1 MSGSDTTAIGTDGP
15 AEAGDPAG
23 TDPTSEPGTDDGAG
37 ARRRLGT
44 PGIVA
49 GLTAVVT
56 LPLVVA
62 LGALHSPRWYPLLD
76 LAMTELRVRDV
87 GTRHT
92 PLTGLV
98 GRLSSNDNQG
108 SHPGPISFWALAP
121 VYRLLG
127 GSAWSLFVGVVV
139 MNATAIALTLWIAVR
154 RGGARLALGFAAGLA
169 VLVNLYGTQVLT
181 EPWNPYMPVMWW
193 PLTLLAVWAVLC
205 DDLPMLPVAVFAA
218 SFCMQTHISYLG
230 LVGGLMAIAA
240 AGLAVRAVMLRGDRP
255 ALRRLGLWTGASVA
269 LGVTLWLP
277 TLVEQVT
284 GDPGNLSIVYDHF
297 RTSDEPPIGLGRG
310 AELLGAQLNVWR
322 LAAGQQTVSGTV
334 VPGLGL
340 LVAWIAAV
348 AATWRLPTADADTAS
363 EPAPDTST
371 AEGGPAPASAIS
383 RRAALLRMHVIVAA
397 ALVLGLVSA
406 SRILGHI
413 WYYLTLWSYATTM
426 VMAVA
431 VVWTAATVVSTAR
444 PTWRPLSGRAAPAV
458 LAAVLVIWTAMFTVE
473 ASDAEPTQHWVSET
487 LGDITVPV
495 LDAID
500 DRDLVAK
507 GRDARFLVTWTDGTY
522 IGAPGYGLLS
532 ELERRGLDVGAPPQ
546 YADGVIDHRVTHV
559 VEADARVHLSV
570 GPDIAEWQA
579 RPEAELVV
587 LVDPRTDAERARYE
601 RVRTASIAELERLGR
616 TELVPMVD
624 HAPFM
629 LFLDYSLPE
638 ATREIIAP
646 LGDIGQPIAVFI
658 APPSPL

>member
-1 MSGSDTTAIGTDGP
+1 VSGADTTEIGADGPSETDGAVGADVP
-15 AEAGDPAG
+15 
-23 TDPTSEPGTDDGAG
+23 SEPPEGAG
-37 ARRRLGT
+37 ARRWRVGT
-44 PGIVA
+44 PGVVA

-98 GRLSSNDNQG
+98 GRLSSNGNQG

-121 VYRLLG
+121 VYRVLG

-139 MNATAIALTLWIAVR
+139 MNATAIALTIWIALR
-154 RGGARLALGFAAGLA
+154 RGGARLALGVAAGLA
-169 VLVNLYGTQVLT
+169 LLVNLYGTQVLT

-193 PLTLLAVWAVLC
+193 PLTLVAVWAVLC
-205 DDLPMLPVAVFAA
+205 DDLAMLPVAVFAA

-240 AGLAVRAVMLRGDRP
+240 VGLAVRAVMLRGEGP
-255 ALRRLGLWTGASVA
+255 ALRRLGFWTAISVV
-269 LGVTLWLP
+269 LGVVLWLP
-277 TLVEQVT
+277 TLVDQVT
-284 GDPGNLSIVYDHF
+284 GDPGNMSIVYDYF
-297 RTSDEPPIGLGRG
+297 RQSDESPIGLGRG
-310 AELLGAQLNVWR
+310 AELLGAQLNLWR
-322 LAAGQQTVSGTV
+322 LAAGQPTVTGTV
-334 VPGLGL
+334 VPGVAL
-340 LVAWIAAV
+340 LVAWVAAV
-348 AATWRLPTADADTAS
+348 AAAWRLPADGDREAPVADAGSGAATAL
-363 EPAPDTST
+363 
-371 AEGGPAPASAIS
+371 G
-383 RRAALLRMHVIVAA
+383 RRATLLRLHAVVAA

-413 WYYLTLWSYATTM
+413 WYYLTLWSWATTM
-426 VMAVA
+426 VMTVA
-431 VVWTAATVVSTAR
+431 VVWTAATVVSAAR
-444 PTWRPLSGRAAPAV
+444 PAWRPLSGRAVPVA
-458 LAAVLVIWTAMFTVE
+458 LAAVLLAWTAMFTVD
-473 ASDAEPTQHWVSET
+473 ALDAEPTQHRVSET

-495 LDAID
+495 LDAIED
-500 DRDLVAK
+500 GDLVAE
-507 GRDARFLVTWTDGTY
+507 GRDARLLVTWTDGTY

-546 YADGVIDHRVTHV
+546 YADGVIDHRVTE
-559 VEADARVHLSV
+559 VEDADARVHLSV
-570 GPDIAEWQA
+570 GPDIPEWQD
-579 RPEAELVV
+579 RPDAEMVV

-601 RVRTASIAELERLGR
+601 RARTASIAELERLGR
-616 TELVPMVD
+616 TELLPMVD

-638 ATREIIAP
+638 ETREVIAP

-658 APPSPL
+658 APPDVL